1 MIDLIDVEELFDNY
15 PELFEKFEGV
25 FDVGPGWKKIIED
38 MCLTLDFYSKEQKK
52 KISILDV
59 RNHFGTLI
67 IDYSGGNELIDK
79 FIKLTE
85 RISFFTCEECGKKG
99 NLYSSNGTEFGQ
111 FKTLCEKDALRLNY
125 KIYELSKRAKST
137 KA

>member
-15 PELFEKFEGV
+15 PELFEKFEGI
-25 FDVGPGWKKIIED
+25 FDVGPGWKSIIED
-38 MCLTLDFYSKEQKK
+38 MCLTLDFYSKEQKN

-79 FIKLTE
+79 FIKLAE

-99 NLYSSNGTEFGQ
+99 NLCSSNGTEFGQ

-125 KIYELSKRAKST
+125 RIYELPKRTKPT